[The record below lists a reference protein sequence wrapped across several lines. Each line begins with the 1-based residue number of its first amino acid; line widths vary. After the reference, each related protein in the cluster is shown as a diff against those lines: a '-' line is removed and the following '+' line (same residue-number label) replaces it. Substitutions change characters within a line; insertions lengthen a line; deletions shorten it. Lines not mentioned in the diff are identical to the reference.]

1 MAVLH
6 QLTAGFRLGDAISNE
21 CVAIRDLCAAHGRA
35 SEIWCPPETA
45 WEFDRHLTR
54 DLAGLA
60 GAVRPDDVALLHLS
74 IGSPCNEVFRALPCR
89 RAILYHNVTPAF
101 YFERLDPDKARV
113 LEEGRRQV
121 AALRDAAD
129 DVWAVS
135 AFNASELR
143 ALGFREPKVFPL
155 VFDPSSLGAG
165 ELHGGLFRTLSDP
178 PLANVLFVGR
188 LVPNKRHDRLIQIFA
203 AFQKYVRPDSRL
215 VIVGGCGGME
225 SYKFFLMATA
235 RELGLRNV
243 LFLDFI
249 DDPKLRS
256 CYASASAFVCTSDHE
271 GFCAPL
277 VEAMAWHVPVFA
289 NAAGAV
295 PETLD
300 GAGTLFSPSDPPELV
315 AETIGRVLGDPA
327 LRAAVVRRQD
337 ERLAR
342 FLARDPWPDLAS
354 LFG

>member
-1 MAVLH
+1 MPTLH
-6 QLTAGFRLGDAISNE
+6 QLSAGFRLGDAISNE
-21 CVAIRDLCAAHGRA
+21 AVAIRDLCAAHGLG
-35 SEIWCPPETA
+35 SEIWVPAANA
-45 WEFDRHLTR
+45 WEPDRHLTR
-54 DLAGLA
+54 DVEGLPA
-60 GAVRPDDVALLHLS
+60 AVRPDDVALLHLS
-74 IGSPCNEVFRALPCR
+74 IGSRCNEIFPSLPCR

-101 YFERLDPDKARV
+101 YFERLDPEKARV

-129 DVWAVS
+129 VVWAVS

-155 VFDPSSLGAG
+155 VFDASLGRG
-165 ELHGGLFRTLSDP
+165 EPDPDFLRTLSDP
-178 PLANVLFVGR
+178 PLANLLFVGR
-188 LVPNKRHDRLIQIFA
+188 LVPNKRHDRLLQIFA
-203 AFQKYVRPDSRL
+203 AFQRYVRRDSRL
-215 VIVGGCGGME
+215 VIVGGSGGME
-225 SYKFFLMATA
+225 PYKFLLLATA
-235 RELGLRNV
+235 RDLGLRNV
-243 LFLDFI
+243 LFAEFV
-249 DDPKLRS
+249 DDAKLRA
-256 CYASASAFVCTSDHE
+256 CYASASALVCASDHE

-300 GAGTLFSPSDPPELV
+300 GAGTLFSPDDPPELV
-315 AETIGRVLGDPA
+315 AEAIGRVLGDPA

-342 FLARDPWPDLAS
+342 FLARDPWPDLRS